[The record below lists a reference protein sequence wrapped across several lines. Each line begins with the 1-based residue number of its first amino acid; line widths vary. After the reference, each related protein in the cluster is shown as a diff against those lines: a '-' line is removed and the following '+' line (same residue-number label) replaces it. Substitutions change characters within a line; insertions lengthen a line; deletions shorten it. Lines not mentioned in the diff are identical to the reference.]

1 MASKGKNP
9 SPKYAIIVN
18 RHQRFTGRLIGV
30 IDDEEC
36 KALMNVKDAARK
48 VSTSEGIAKT
58 ELDGKV
64 LSKKR
69 FVIVTE
75 DMTKG
80 KREVFI
86 SPKIEYATV
95 SRGKKGWRCK
105 DNNDYYFEE
114 VV

>member
-1 MASKGKNP
+1 MASKGTNP

-18 RHQRFTGRLIGV
+18 CHQKFTGRLIGV

-36 KALMNVKDAARK
+36 KALINMKGAARK
-48 VSTSEGIAKT
+48 VATSEGISKPD
-58 ELDGKV
+58 LDGKI
-64 LSKKR
+64 LSKRR

-75 DMTKG
+75 DITKG

-86 SPKIEYATV
+86 SPKIEYATI